1 MTSRVSGR
9 DKEADAQSS
18 AYLVQSWFE
27 DLEGHAERQSA
38 SFAAVTQVTE
48 RGVTDHGRQRCVFP
62 LTST

>member
-9 DKEADAQSS
+9 DKEAGAQSS
-18 AYLVQSWFE
+18 AYLVESWFE

-48 RGVTDHGRQRCVFP
+48 RGVTDHG
-62 LTST
+62 